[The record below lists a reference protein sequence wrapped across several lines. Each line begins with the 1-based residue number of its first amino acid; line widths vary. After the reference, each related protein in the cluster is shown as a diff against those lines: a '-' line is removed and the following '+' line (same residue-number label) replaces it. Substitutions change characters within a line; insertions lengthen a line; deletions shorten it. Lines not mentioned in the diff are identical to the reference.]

1 MWLQPCGSP
10 NAIRMIF
17 IISLMITSIANTRS
31 SQNNMESLEPTQVL
45 SVTLVTPHRVC
56 SVTSVT
62 LHKSLFIIHLRGELQ
77 GQLPVQTYR
86 TSYGFRSTG
95 PVVSPDL
102 QDQLWVQIYMASCQS
117 RPTGPVMGPDLQG
130 Q

>member
-1 MWLQPCGSP
+1 MATTLWFTKCHKNDSYYITL
-10 NAIRMIF
+10 
-17 IISLMITSIANTRS
+17 IIPIANTRS

-86 TSYGFRSTG
+86 TSYGSRSTG

-102 QDQLWVQIYMASCQS
+102 QDQLWVQIYRASNRS
-117 RPTGPVMGPDLQG
+117 ISSGRLIGPSLSA
-130 Q
+130 